1 MKIETLKEL
10 IENDYDRCENISQF
24 KNEVFRL
31 LDVFDND
38 YEPMNIHKP
47 SSQHFDEVY
56 KKLTESV
63 QPDSEI
69 DKLTKILKQRSWS
82 SK

>member
-10 IENDYDRCENISQF
+10 IEIEFDRCQTISQF
-24 KNEVFRL
+24 KSEVFRL
-31 LDVFDND
+31 LDVFEGD
-38 YEPMNIHKP
+38 YEPIHIHKP

>member
-31 LDVFDND
+31 LDVFEGN
-38 YEPMNIHKP
+38 Y
-47 SSQHFDEVY
+47 
-56 KKLTESV
+56 
-63 QPDSEI
+63 
-69 DKLTKILKQRSWS
+69 
-82 SK
+82 